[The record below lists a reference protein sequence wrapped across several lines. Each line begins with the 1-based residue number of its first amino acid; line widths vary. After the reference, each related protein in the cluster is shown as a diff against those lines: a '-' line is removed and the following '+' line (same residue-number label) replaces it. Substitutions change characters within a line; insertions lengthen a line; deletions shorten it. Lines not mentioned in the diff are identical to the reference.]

1 MMQTTP
7 SFEIRQGTW
16 NDLGRMAGALRTAVF
31 VREQGVPPELEMDVL
46 DPLCLHVLALGADG
60 QAVATGRLVTE
71 APGIA
76 RIGRAGHKVHHGR
89 VVSGHANAQFVLVCQ
104 KHLGFAIVLFRR
116 KTEPLGG
123 HFHILRHAKAVL
135 IAAAQ
140 DDLGAGIAV
149 RGQGLHQLQNLL
161 VLADIVGGPGIV
173 KLLFHLVHGL
183 CAHSQGRKHK
193 KRHCQKN
200 RSKIFFHKNLLMV
213 AAKRPRLIPDT

>member
-76 RIGRAGHKVHHGR
+76 RIGRM
-89 VVSGHANAQFVLVCQ
+89 
-104 KHLGFAIVLFRR
+104 
-116 KTEPLGG
+116 
-123 HFHILRHAKAVL
+123 AVR
-135 IAAAQ
+135 Q
-140 DDLGAGIAV
+140 SV
-149 RGQGLHQLQNLL
+149 RGQGVGRL
-161 VLADIVGGPGIV
+161 VLHALLNAAQQRGGP
-173 KLLFHLVHGL
+173 
-183 CAHSQGRKHK
+183 
-193 KRHCQKN
+193 
-200 RSKIFFHKNLLMV
+200 RSG
-213 AAKRPRLIPDT
+213 AKRPVACPGVLYPGGVCGRGRCVRRCGHPPHHHAQKIARLEREHVLKYRPARGRAGAAAPGPPRWLAVLALRPWFG

>member
-76 RIGRAGHKVHHGR
+76 RIGRM
-89 VVSGHANAQFVLVCQ
+89 
-104 KHLGFAIVLFRR
+104 
-116 KTEPLGG
+116 
-123 HFHILRHAKAVL
+123 AVR
-135 IAAAQ
+135 Q
-140 DDLGAGIAV
+140 SV
-149 RGQGLHQLQNLL
+149 RGQGVGRL
-161 VLADIVGGPGIV
+161 VLHVLLNAAQQRGDHEAVLSAQLHAQGFYTQAGFVAEGDVYDDAGIPHITMRK
-173 KLLFHLVHGL
+173 KLH
-183 CAHSQGRKHK
+183 A
-193 KRHCQKN
+193 
-200 RSKIFFHKNLLMV
+200 
-213 AAKRPRLIPDT
+213 